1 MYRMLLLGKTKNRI
15 KVKKCRRKFS
25 RKKLRLRGGGLR
37 HLLKNP
43 IVSMFVST
51 LLFGL
56 FWKILQNPLLD
67 STYKFQ
73 KNYTPF
79 LLDLHQS
86 LMCLRGFCTFLDR
99 QLGENVVT
107 SMLYGVHNYI
117 VGLLPENLQQFY
129 KKSFIKVPIARPNI
143 LKLVHYLIETSFDKS
158 KIRDTVLALSS
169 SAEYYNEFLRLRNLD
184 VNQIANMNN
193 FSQMD
198 ITSVSAL
205 NTVFHNVNTHH
216 EQFDEVSNG
225 INAILN
231 TIIQLNPEIV
241 KKYASDY
248 KFVKTGIDA
257 YQKTS
262 SLVEDVAEIVD
273 NLSEDAQRIMKN
285 GINRTYAV
293 VTAVLRNEELI
304 KIDNGNVAQT
314 LLFDMQSVGKN
325 ILLE

>member
-1 MYRMLLLGKTKNRI
+1 MLLLGKTKNRI
-15 KVKKCRRKFS
+15 KVKKCKRKFS

-37 HLLKNP
+37 HLFKNP
-43 IVSMFVST
+43 VVGMFVSS

-73 KNYTPF
+73 KNYTPL

-86 LMCLRGFCTFLDR
+86 LLCLRGFCTFLDT
-99 QLGENVVT
+99 QVGENNVVT
-107 SMLYGVHNYI
+107 SMLYGLHNYI

-129 KKSFIKVPIARPNI
+129 KKSFIKVPIVRPNI
-143 LKLVHYLIETSFDKS
+143 LKLVHYLIENSFDKS
-158 KIRDTVLALSS
+158 KMRDTVLALSS

-184 VNQIANMNN
+184 VNQITSMNN

-198 ITSVSAL
+198 LTSVSTL
-205 NTVFHNVNTHH
+205 NTMFHNMNTHH

-231 TIIQLNPEIV
+231 TIIQMNPDII
-241 KKYASDY
+241 KKYVSDY
-248 KFVKTGIDA
+248 KFVKTGIDT

-262 SLVEDVAEIVD
+262 DLIEDIAEIVD
-273 NLSEDAQRIMKN
+273 NLSGDAQHVLKN

-293 VTAVLRNEELI
+293 VTAVLRNEENI
-304 KIDNGNVAQT
+304 KIETSSIAQT
-314 LLFDMQSVGKN
+314 LLFDMQSGSKS
-325 ILLE
+325 ILLK

>member
-1 MYRMLLLGKTKNRI
+1 MRLLGKTKNRI

-37 HLLKNP
+37 HLFKNP
-43 IVSMFVST
+43 IVSLFVST

-86 LMCLRGFCTFLDR
+86 LMCLRGFCTFLDT

-107 SMLYGVHNYI
+107 SMLYGLHNYI

-129 KKSFIKVPIARPNI
+129 KKSFIKVPIVRPNI
-143 LKLVHYLIETSFDKS
+143 LKLVHYLIENSFDKS
-158 KIRDTVLALSS
+158 KMRDTVLALSS

-184 VNQIANMNN
+184 INQITNMNN
-193 FSQMD
+193 LSEMD
-198 ITSVSAL
+198 ITSVSSL
-205 NTVFHNVNTHH
+205 NTVFHNINTHH

-231 TIIQLNPEIV
+231 TIIQMNPDIV
-241 KKYASDY
+241 KKYVSDY
-248 KFVKTGIDA
+248 KFVKTGVDA

-262 SLVEDVAEIVD
+262 GLFEEIGEIID
-273 NLSEDAQRIMKN
+273 NLSEDVQDIMKR
-285 GINRTYAV
+285 GINRTYGV
-293 VTAVLRNEELI
+293 VTAVLHNEGIL
-304 KIDNGNVAQT
+304 KLDNADNFAKT
-314 LLFDMQSVGKN
+314 LLFDMESGSKN

>member
-1 MYRMLLLGKTKNRI
+1 MLLLGKTKNRI
-15 KVKKCRRKFS
+15 KVKKCKRKFS

-37 HLLKNP
+37 HLFKNP
-43 IVSMFVST
+43 IVSMFVSS

-73 KNYTPF
+73 KNYTPL

-86 LMCLRGFCTFLDR
+86 LMCLRGFCTFLDT
-99 QLGENVVT
+99 QVGENNVVT
-107 SMLYGVHNYI
+107 SMLYGLHNYI

-129 KKSFIKVPIARPNI
+129 KKSFIKVPIVRPNI
-143 LKLVHYLIETSFDKS
+143 LKLVHYLIENSFDKS
-158 KIRDTVLALSS
+158 KMRDTVLALSS

-184 VNQIANMNN
+184 VNQITSMNN

-198 ITSVSAL
+198 LTSVSTL
-205 NTVFHNVNTHH
+205 NTMFHNMNTHH

-225 INAILN
+225 IDAILN
-231 TIIQLNPEIV
+231 TIIQMNPDII
-241 KKYASDY
+241 KKYVSDY
-248 KFVKTGIDA
+248 KFVKTGIDT

-262 SLVEDVAEIVD
+262 GLIEDISEIVD
-273 NLSEDAQRIMKN
+273 NLSGDAQRILKN

-293 VTAVLRNEELI
+293 VTAVLRNEENI
-304 KIDNGNVAQT
+304 KIEPSSIAQT
-314 LLFDMQSVGKN
+314 LLFDVQSGSKS
-325 ILLE
+325 ILLQ

>member
-1 MYRMLLLGKTKNRI
+1 MLLLGKTKNRI

-37 HLLKNP
+37 HLFKNP
-43 IVSMFVST
+43 IVSMFVSS

-86 LMCLRGFCTFLDR
+86 LMCLRGFCTFLDT

-107 SMLYGVHNYI
+107 SMLYGVENYI
-117 VGLLPENLQQFY
+117 VGLLPANLQQFY
-129 KKSFIKVPIARPNI
+129 RKSLIKVPIIRPNI
-143 LKLVHYLIETSFDKS
+143 LKLVHYLIENSFGES
-158 KIRDTVLALSS
+158 KMRDTILALSS
-169 SAEYYNEFLRLRNLD
+169 SAEYYNEFVRLRTLD
-184 VNQIANMNN
+184 INQIANMNN

-198 ITSVSAL
+198 LTSVNAL
-205 NTVFHNVNTHH
+205 NTMFHNVNTHN

-231 TIIQLNPEIV
+231 TIIQMNPDIV
-241 KKYASDY
+241 KKYASNY
-248 KFVKTGIDA
+248 KFVKTGINA

-262 SLVEDVAEIVD
+262 GLVEDVTEIIDKMSVD
-273 NLSEDAQRIMKN
+273 AKNIIKN
-285 GINRTYAV
+285 GINRAFAV
-293 VTAVLRNEELI
+293 VAGVLRNEDFIKMDTGDLARKLI
-304 KIDNGNVAQT
+304 IDLESGSNT
-314 LLFDMQSVGKN
+314 R
-325 ILLE
+325 LLE